1 MECRAGDFERKQK
14 EEQREKFTK
23 LLELPKE
30 IIVEILRY
38 LPLNDLDVAF
48 RELSDETFLISLET

>member
-1 MECRAGDFERKQK
+1 MECNTGDLERKQK
-14 EEQREKFTK
+14 EEHREKFTK

-38 LPLNDLDVAF
+38 LPLNDLDIAF
-48 RELSDETFLISLET
+48 RDLSDETFLISLGT

>member
-1 MECRAGDFERKQK
+1 MECRTGDLERKQ

-23 LLELPKE
+23 LLQLPNE

-48 RELSDETFLISLET
+48 REFSDETSIISIGA

>member
-23 LLELPKE
+23 LLELLKE

-48 RELSDETFLISLET
+48 REFSDETSFISIGA

>member
-1 MECRAGDFERKQK
+1 MECRTGDFERKQK
-14 EEQREKFTK
+14 EERREKFTK

-38 LPLNDLDVAF
+38 LPLNDLDIIF
-48 RELSDETFLISLET
+48 RALSDETFLISLET